1 MYFISRCSPFCN
13 YTTISEIFSLF
24 FHWPVENK
32 GSVKLSF
39 LKSIHPSSLPDTELV
54 ALYKQSGDIGILSE
68 LYQRY
73 MEQIY
78 AVCLKYLKEPE
89 IAKDAVMA
97 IFEELIDK
105 LKKHDVSYFRGWLYT
120 VAKNHCLMQLRSQK
134 QLPLESNPDFMQL
147 ADNLH
152 PDGVF
157 EKEENLNQLT
167 KCIDALSSDQKQ
179 SVQLFYLQEKSY
191 KEIAGLT
198 NSDWNKVRSLIQN
211 ARRNLKNCM
220 ENNLANKDQDQVLE

>member
-1 MYFISRCSPFCN
+1 
-13 YTTISEIFSLF
+13 
-24 FHWPVENK
+24 
-32 GSVKLSF
+32 
-39 LKSIHPSSLPDTELV
+39 
-54 ALYKQSGDIGILSE
+54 
-68 LYQRY
+68 

-78 AVCLKYLKEPE
+78 AVCLKYLKDPE
-89 IAKDAVMA
+89 TAKDAVMA
-97 IFEELIDK
+97 IFEELIVK
-105 LKKHDVSYFRGWLYT
+105 VKKHEISYFRGWVYA

-134 QLPLESNPDFMQL
+134 QMPLETNADFMQL

-152 PDGVF
+152 PDGIF

-179 SVQLFYLQEKSY
+179 SVQLFYMQEKSY

-220 ENNLANKDQDQVLE
+220 ENNLTNKD

>member
-1 MYFISRCSPFCN
+1 M
-13 YTTISEIFSLF
+13 
-24 FHWPVENK
+24 
-32 GSVKLSF
+32 SF
-39 LKSIHPSSLPDTELV
+39 LKSIHTSSLPDIDLV
-54 ALYKQSGDIGILSE
+54 TSYRQTGDISTLSE

-78 AVCLKYLKEPE
+78 AVCLKYLKDPE
-89 IAKDAVMA
+89 TAKDAVMA
-97 IFEELIDK
+97 IFEELIVK
-105 LKKHDVSYFRGWLYT
+105 VKKHEINYFKSWVYM
-120 VAKNHCLMQLRSQK
+120 VAKNHCLMLLRSQK
-134 QLPLESNPDFMQL
+134 QMPLESNADFMQL

-179 SVQLFYLQEKSY
+179 SIELFYLQEKSY

-220 ENNLANKDQDQVLE
+220 ESNLSNKD

>member
-1 MYFISRCSPFCN
+1 MYFTSRCAPFCN
-13 YTTISEIFSLF
+13 YTTTTEIFSLF

-32 GSVKLSF
+32 RSVKLSF
-39 LKSIHPSSLPDTELV
+39 LKSIHPSPLPDTELA
-54 ALYKQSGDIGILSE
+54 ALYKQSGDISILSE

-89 IAKDAVMA
+89 TAKDAVMA
-97 IFEELIDK
+97 IFEELIVK
-105 LKKHDVSYFRGWLYT
+105 VKKHDISYFKGWVYT
-120 VAKNHCLMQLRSQK
+120 VAKNHCLMQLRGQK
-134 QLPLESNPDFMQL
+134 QLPLDTNTDFMQL
-147 ADNLH
+147 TDNLH

-157 EKEENLNQLT
+157 EKEENLNLLT
-167 KCIDALSSDQKQ
+167 KCIDSLSSDQKQ
-179 SVQLFYLQEKSY
+179 SVQLFYIQEKSY

-220 ENNLANKDQDQVLE
+220 ENNLTNKD

>member
-1 MYFISRCSPFCN
+1 
-13 YTTISEIFSLF
+13 
-24 FHWPVENK
+24 
-32 GSVKLSF
+32 
-39 LKSIHPSSLPDTELV
+39 
-54 ALYKQSGDIGILSE
+54 
-68 LYQRY
+68 

-78 AVCLKYLKEPE
+78 AVCLKYLKDPE
-89 IAKDAVMA
+89 TAKDAVMA

-105 LKKHDVSYFRGWLYT
+105 VKKHEISYFKGWVYM

-134 QLPLESNPDFMQL
+134 QMPLESNADFMQL
-147 ADNLH
+147 ADNPH
-152 PDGVF
+152 PDGIF
-157 EKEENLNQLT
+157 ENEENLNQLT

-198 NSDWNKVRSLIQN
+198 NSDWNKVRNLIQN

-220 ENNLANKDQDQVLE
+220 ENNLPNKA

>member
-1 MYFISRCSPFCN
+1 M
-13 YTTISEIFSLF
+13 
-24 FHWPVENK
+24 
-32 GSVKLSF
+32 SF
-39 LKSIHPSSLPDTELV
+39 LKSIHTSSLPDTDLV
-54 ALYKQSGDIGILSE
+54 TSYRQSGDISTLSE

-78 AVCLKYLKEPE
+78 AVCLKYLKDPE
-89 IAKDAVMA
+89 TAKDAVMA
-97 IFEELIDK
+97 IFEELIVK
-105 LKKHDVSYFRGWLYT
+105 VKKHEISYFRGWVYA

-134 QLPLESNPDFMQL
+134 QMPLETNADFMQL

-152 PDGVF
+152 PDGIF

-220 ENNLANKDQDQVLE
+220 ENNLPNKD

>member
-1 MYFISRCSPFCN
+1 M
-13 YTTISEIFSLF
+13 
-24 FHWPVENK
+24 
-32 GSVKLSF
+32 SF
-39 LKSIHPSSLPDTELV
+39 LKSKQPSSLPDTELV
-54 ALYKQSGDIGILSE
+54 SLYKQSADISILSE

-73 MEQIY
+73 MEQVY

-89 IAKDAVMA
+89 TARDAVMA
-97 IFEELIDK
+97 IFEELIVK
-105 LKKHDVSYFRGWLYT
+105 LKIHEVSYFRGWVYA
-120 VAKNHCLMQLRSQK
+120 VAKNHCLMQLRTQK
-134 QLPLESNPDFMQL
+134 QIPLESNPDFMYL
-147 ADNLH
+147 TDSSH

-220 ENNLANKDQDQVLE
+220 ETHLIKKD

>member
-1 MYFISRCSPFCN
+1 M
-13 YTTISEIFSLF
+13 
-24 FHWPVENK
+24 
-32 GSVKLSF
+32 
-39 LKSIHPSSLPDTELV
+39 PDAELV
-54 ALYKQSGDIGILSE
+54 TRYKQSDDIRVLSE

-78 AVCLKYLKEPE
+78 AVCLKYLKDPE
-89 IAKDAVMA
+89 TAKDAVMA

-105 LKKHDVSYFRGWLYT
+105 VKKHEISYFKGWVYM

-134 QLPLESNPDFMQL
+134 QMPMEINTDFMQL
-147 ADNLH
+147 EDNLH
-152 PDGVF
+152 PEGIF

-167 KCIDALSSDQKQ
+167 KCIDGLSSDQKQ

-211 ARRNLKNCM
+211 ARRNLKM
-220 ENNLANKDQDQVLE
+220 QEEI

>member
-1 MYFISRCSPFCN
+1 
-13 YTTISEIFSLF
+13 
-24 FHWPVENK
+24 
-32 GSVKLSF
+32 LSI

-54 ALYKQSGDIGILSE
+54 GLYKQAGDISILSE

-89 IAKDAVMA
+89 TAKDAVMA
-97 IFEELIDK
+97 IFEELIVK
-105 LKKHDVSYFRGWLYT
+105 VKKHDISYFKGWVYM
-120 VAKNHCLMQLRSQK
+120 VAKNHCLMQLRSEK
-134 QLPLESNPDFMQL
+134 KLPIDSNPDFVQL

-152 PDGVF
+152 PEGVF

-167 KCIDALSSDQKQ
+167 KCIDLLSSDQKQ

-220 ENNLANKDQDQVLE
+220 ENNITNKE